1 MSDGLTRAA
10 QAAMPTLTVLLMLGL
25 VSAVWVESDL
35 YRYCAPFLLLQ
46 ALVTFV
52 RSDERPAIGI
62 MGWLCI
68 AWVVYI
74 LLRNAAV
81 LVMTPD
87 MAGGSAE
94 GIYLFPLIYPTLGYA
109 FFLNWRRMP
118 ATAWGFLMISLI
130 ALLAS
135 LEPQTMLSGD
145 RAPLLFHGNPIHA
158 SVGAGLIALAAI
170 CFGLYLARPGPHHR
184 GLRIGG
190 IALCVIVA
198 GLCFLGI
205 AGAFS
210 KGVWLALLG
219 ALPVLFAMVFTERTQ
234 LRHWL
239 LLTAVMVAAA
249 IPSVLFYPEISAL
262 IAPNIATAVA
272 FVAGATGSGD
282 PLAAVDALIASG
294 NVPFSL
300 HERLMIWMNGWEI
313 WRTNLVLGTGIAWE
327 ALWETTAYAGVGYHL
342 MHNGYLEVAVRY
354 GLVGLGFYAVLM
366 VWSLRQ
372 AFFCRARGLI
382 PSSALVLYVTATA
395 FFALTM
401 LTNSNNRLAIG
412 ESFMLVAAGFGFCCF
427 YRLQQAAREANSAGR
442 TARAG

>member
-52 RSDERPAIGI
+52 RTDERPAIGI

-81 LVMTPD
+81 FVLTPD

-94 GIYLFPLIYPTLGYA
+94 GIYLFPLVYPTLGYA

-118 ATAWGFLMISLI
+118 ATAWAFLVISLI

-170 CFGLYLARPGPHHR
+170 CFGLYL
-184 GLRIGG
+184 
-190 IALCVIVA
+190 
-198 GLCFLGI
+198 
-205 AGAFS
+205 
-210 KGVWLALLG
+210 
-219 ALPVLFAMVFTERTQ
+219 
-234 LRHWL
+234 
-239 LLTAVMVAAA
+239 
-249 IPSVLFYPEISAL
+249 
-262 IAPNIATAVA
+262 
-272 FVAGATGSGD
+272 
-282 PLAAVDALIASG
+282 
-294 NVPFSL
+294 
-300 HERLMIWMNGWEI
+300 
-313 WRTNLVLGTGIAWE
+313 
-327 ALWETTAYAGVGYHL
+327 
-342 MHNGYLEVAVRY
+342 
-354 GLVGLGFYAVLM
+354 
-366 VWSLRQ
+366 
-372 AFFCRARGLI
+372 
-382 PSSALVLYVTATA
+382 
-395 FFALTM
+395 
-401 LTNSNNRLAIG
+401 
-412 ESFMLVAAGFGFCCF
+412 
-427 YRLQQAAREANSAGR
+427 
-442 TARAG
+442 